1 MTAAAPVTRQHGNS
15 YEIFILV
22 LTVLSLVV
30 MGSLLLPLDQ
40 ATLDTLFFWDNFI
53 CVIFLIDFA
62 YEISGSHPRSE
73 YFLRK
78 RGWLDL
84 LGSIPSLGILRI
96 TALLRLFR
104 LSRLARVIRLLGGQN
119 RTALI
124 HDVVRNRSQ
133 YALFLTVLLA
143 VMVMTVCS
151 VLVLQFE
158 GRSPDSNIKTG
169 GDALWWALVTITTV
183 GYGDFFPVTTLGRF
197 VGAFVMLS
205 GVGIIGALASILSSL
220 LLSPTPEESEQA
232 AIRPRRQPRPL
243 RLTQVVAFRPSLRR
257 RAPSLART
265 RESLDQTRG
274 EMAEISQCSKGRC
287 RRTRQTRA
295 EEPRADR
302 SRAHAASNDV
312 ARIETAGPMGPASD
326 ATQ

>member
-1 MTAAAPVTRQHGNS
+1 MTAAAPVTRHHGNS

-30 MGSLLLPLDQ
+30 MGALLLPLDQ
-40 ATLDTLFFWDNFI
+40 ATVDALLFWDNFI

-62 YEISGSHPRSE
+62 YEISGSHPRRE
-73 YFLRK
+73 YFLHK

-104 LSRLARVIRLLGGQN
+104 LSRLARVLRLLGGQK
-119 RTALI
+119 RGALVR
-124 HDVVRNRSQ
+124 DVLHNRSQ

-143 VMVMTVCS
+143 IIVMTVSS

-158 GRSPDSNIKTG
+158 GRSPDANIKSG

-197 VGAFVMLS
+197 TAAFVMLS
-205 GVGIIGALASILSSL
+205 GVGIIGALASILASIL
-220 LLSPTPEESEQA
+220 L
-232 AIRPRRQPRPL
+232 
-243 RLTQVVAFRPSLRR
+243 
-257 RAPSLART
+257 APSAEDTEAAAATTATAAAAAEARDSTAQTELAQTRAELAQT
-265 RESLDQTRG
+265 REALDQTRG
-274 EMAEISQCSKGRC
+274 DMADI
-287 RRTRQTRA
+287 RRLLQRQLRPGTG
-295 EEPRADR
+295 DGG
-302 SRAHAASNDV
+302 
-312 ARIETAGPMGPASD
+312 AGTEA
-326 ATQ
+326 